1 MSAKTRYCCV
11 AWALLASALVVALPS
26 AHADTVTLTTGV
38 SVTGNLVAAPSA
50 NGTKTVAVR
59 TSTGG
64 LIVFEKSAVKQV
76 THGSTRG
83 QKSVSGGS
91 AKPKLTAAEQAWIPR
106 IHLLV
111 NLLVEGDRDQSRR
124 ARAQLLKVQDPSA
137 IPALNR
143 HLANRSELEAQRLYV
158 SIMKYMPAQTS
169 VHYLVAVALFN
180 PSADIRE
187 EARQAIGA
195 ERADSARA
203 LFIQALR
210 NGDRNLGSRA
220 AEGISEIGDANGD
233 AVPYLIDRLVFREQ
247 QTLETSP
254 DLVFTTLWQTA
265 DPVGPPPC
273 WLYGH
278 PEPKDNRPR
287 PVITH
292 WSQEVVPRQ
301 IETVSIDNVNSA
313 VFDALLKVTDRK
325 YPGFGLKTDDWR
337 RWWATEKKNRDLN
350 RRTSADNVISQS
362 PEAHNSTTRAKEDV
376 SRRRGLLSE

>member
-1 MSAKTRYCCV
+1 MSAKAACCRV
-11 AWALLASALVVALPS
+11 VRALLGSALVVALPS

-50 NGTKTVAVR
+50 NGAKTVAMR

-64 LIVFEKSAVKQV
+64 LIVFQKSDVKHV
-76 THGSTRG
+76 THGTARG
-83 QKSVSGGS
+83 QKSSAVAGGAAS
-91 AKPKLTAAEQAWIPR
+91 HKLTAAEQAWIPR
-106 IHLLV
+106 IRLLV
-111 NLLVEGDRDQSRR
+111 TLLIEGDRDQSRR
-124 ARAQLLKVQDPSA
+124 AKAQLLKIQDPSA

-143 HLANRSELEAQRLYV
+143 HLAHTPDLEAQRLYV
-158 SIMKYMPAQTS
+158 SIMKYMPAQAS
-169 VHYLVAVALFN
+169 VSYLVAVSLFN

-187 EARQAIGA
+187 EARKGIGA
-195 ERADSARA
+195 ERVDSART
-203 LFIQALR
+203 LFIQALQ
-210 NGDRNLGSRA
+210 NGDRNLASRA

-233 AVPYLIDRLVFREQ
+233 AVPYLIDRLVFQEQ

-254 DLVFTTLWQTA
+254 EMVFTSLWQTA
-265 DPVGPPPC
+265 DPVGPYPC

-278 PEPKDNRPR
+278 PMPKDNRPR

-313 VFDALLKVTDRK
+313 VFDALLRVTDRK

-350 RRTSADNVISQS
+350 RRTPADKVISQS
-362 PEAHNSTTRAKEDV
+362 PEAHNSTTHTTEH
-376 SRRRGLLSE
+376 